1 MKIDLP
7 RWAIKKASQNDY
19 KFTETAYRNGSCRL
33 IWPIGNTIRIWAK
46 QQGWP
51 TSWMFFKTRF
61 IKKVFENESNFA
73 LALQQSGLI
82 IMIPLE
88 SYQYPE
94 SELKIMDKWYNNRKD
109 MDELGMR
116 PIDWGFLVE
125 SLREIRR
132 ATEAGVKI
140 DIDNQTLASTSDF
153 FTWAN
158 SRYPLLAEGNDSW
171 YGDDKS

>member
-7 RWAIKKASQNDY
+7 KWAIKKASREDY
-19 KFTETAYRNGSCRL
+19 QLTLKAFNNGTGRI
-33 IWPIGNTIRIWAK
+33 IWPIGNAIRVWAK
-46 QQGWP
+46 EQGWSS
-51 TSWMFFKTRF
+51 SWIFFKTRF
-61 IKKVFENESNFA
+61 QKKVFESEENFI
-73 LALQQSGLI
+73 LAIQQCGLI

-116 PIDWGFLVE
+116 PVDWGLLVE

-132 ATEAGVKI
+132 ATEVGVKI
-140 DIDNQTLASTSDF
+140 DIDSQTLASTSDF

-158 SRYPLLAEGNDSW
+158 SRYPLLAEGYDSW